1 MLYQIELNHFSKAE
15 NKMDNFDLKKYLAEG
30 KINEAYRKTEEAVMK
45 KIGVH
50 QKVEELVDFIR
61 DAVMKGEATEEEV
74 GTTDVLAK
82 YIGDLFE
89 KINDSKN

>member
-1 MLYQIELNHFSKAE
+1 
-15 NKMDNFDLKKYLAEG
+15 MDNFNLKKYLAED
-30 KINEAYRKTEEAVMK
+30 KINEAYRKTDEAVMK

-61 DAVMKGEATEEEV
+61 DAVVKGEATEEEV
-74 GTTDVLAK
+74 GTVDVLTK

>member
-1 MLYQIELNHFSKAE
+1 
-15 NKMDNFDLKKYLAEG
+15 MDNFNLKKYLAED

-61 DAVMKGEATEEEV
+61 DAIVKGEATEEEV

-89 KINDSKN
+89 KINDSKNEK